1 MCTNSD
7 SVENMY
13 RDFFGM
19 LKHIEIEKIFSQ
31 YIFEEKQ
38 HP

>member
-7 SVENMY
+7 FVENMY

-19 LKHIEIEKIFSQ
+19 LKQVKIEKIFSQ
-31 YIFEEKQ
+31 YILEEKQ